1 MKKLWFAAL
10 FAALTLPAAGFAA
23 DLAGDA
29 NFKAKCAMCHGAN
42 AEGKAMLKTAPLK
55 DAAGKTDADLTAIIT
70 KGKGK
75 MPPYGGK
82 LTPEQIKTLVSEIK
96 ALK

>member
-1 MKKLWFAAL
+1 MKKFMLAAL
-10 FAALTLPAAGFAA
+10 FTSLVVPTMSFAA
-23 DLAGDA
+23 DLTSDV
-29 NFKAKCAMCHGAN
+29 NYKAKCAMCHGAN
-42 AEGKAMLKTAPLK
+42 AEGKAMMKTAPMK
-55 DAAGKTDADLTAIIT
+55 DVASKSEADLTAAIS

-75 MPPYGGK
+75 MPPYAGK